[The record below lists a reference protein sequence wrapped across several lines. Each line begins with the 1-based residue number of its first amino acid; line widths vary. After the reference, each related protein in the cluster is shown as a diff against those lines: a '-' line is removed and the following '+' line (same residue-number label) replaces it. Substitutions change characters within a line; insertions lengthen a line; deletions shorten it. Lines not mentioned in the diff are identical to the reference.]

1 MSERALSPIEAANL
15 AKLNAY
21 QLESVLLFLT
31 RTGFDKSI
39 CDATTPIRAFFSQH
53 GIHDYAQQ
61 GQGTES
67 KIVKEIVLLHTEGT
81 ETLSISLYRP
91 VTKKGDPRFWIA
103 NSRKYTQGD
112 NVLAFFMHE
121 ERLHAVNLSTLDFSS
136 PFVSTYFTNALAE
149 KSAVALELLA
159 MLKEI
164 AKKPI
169 PAACKGS
176 TAIGRSVETALGIA
190 INSSLLPDYKG
201 IELKAKREGSNTRN
215 SLFACVPD
223 WHLSACKSS
232 SEILD
237 KFGYWRD
244 SVFRLYCTVSTKHA
258 NSQNLVLSVDE
269 VGRLLNELHRTSKSD
284 VPVAIWRIETL
295 EKKLQQKHNET
306 FWINATTEI
315 IKGTEY
321 FKLNSV
327 MHTRRPNVPQ
337 FERLLSAGDITL
349 DHLIKRKEKQ
359 RVVEK
364 GPFFKIASAKIPELF
379 FGLPETYTLI

>member
-1 MSERALSPIEAANL
+1 MSKRALSPIEAANL
-15 AKLNAY
+15 AKLNAC

-31 RTGFDKSI
+31 RTGFEKSI
-39 CDATTPIRAFFSQH
+39 CDATAPIRAFFFKN
-53 GIHDYAQQ
+53 GVHDYSQQ

-67 KIVKEIVLLHTEGT
+67 KVVKDIVMLHTEGFDI
-81 ETLSISLYRP
+81 LNVSLYRP
-91 VTKKGDPRFWIA
+91 VTKKGDPRLWIA
-103 NSRKYTQGD
+103 NSKKYLQGD
-112 NVLAFFMHE
+112 HVLAFFVYE
-121 ERLHAVNLSTLDFSS
+121 GNLHAANLSTLDFSS
-136 PFVSTYFTNALAE
+136 PFVSAYFAEYLAA
-149 KSAVALELLA
+149 KSAVAIELLGI
-159 MLKEI
+159 LKEI

-169 PAACKGS
+169 PATCKGS

-190 INSSLLPDYKG
+190 INSSHLPDYKG
-201 IELKAKREGSNTRN
+201 IELKAKREGSGTRN

-223 WHLSACKSS
+223 WKISHCKSS

-237 KFGYWRD
+237 TFGYWRE
-244 SVFRLYCTVSTKHA
+244 SVFRLYCTVSTKHV

-269 VGRLLNELHRTSKSD
+269 VGRLLNELHRTNLAD
-284 VPVAIWRIETL
+284 NPVAIWRLETL

-315 IKGTEY
+315 VKGMEY
-321 FKLNSV
+321 FRLNSV

-337 FERLLSAGDITL
+337 FERLLSSGDITL

-364 GPFFKIASAKIPELF
+364 GPFFKIASSKIPELF
-379 FGLPETYTLI
+379 FGQPETYTLI

>member
-1 MSERALSPIEAANL
+1 MSERTLSQTEAVNL
-15 AKLNAY
+15 AKLNEC

-31 RTGFDKSI
+31 RTGFEKSI
-39 CDATTPIRAFFSQH
+39 CDATAPIRAFLFKNA
-53 GIHDYAQQ
+53 IHDYSQQ
-61 GQGTES
+61 GQRPEN
-67 KIVKEIVLLHTEGT
+67 KIVKDIAMVHSQGVD
-81 ETLSISLYRP
+81 TLSMSFYRP
-91 VTKKGDPRFWIA
+91 ASKKGDPRLWFL
-103 NSRKYTQGD
+103 NSRKYIQGD
-112 NVLAFFMHE
+112 NVLALFMHE
-121 ERLHAVNLSTLDFSS
+121 RKLHAVNLSTLDFSS
-136 PFVSTYFTNALAE
+136 PFVSTYFKNALAE

-164 AKKPI
+164 AKNPI
-169 PAACKGS
+169 PATCKGS

-190 INSSLLPDYKG
+190 INSSCLPDYKG
-201 IELKAKREGSNTRN
+201 IELKAKREKSTTRN

-223 WHLSACKSS
+223 WKISQCKSS

-237 KFGYWRD
+237 KFGYWRE

-315 IKGTEY
+315 IKGTEC

-337 FERLLSAGDITL
+337 FERLLSSGDITL
-349 DHLIKRKEKQ
+349 DHLIKRKENQ

-364 GPFFKIASAKIPELF
+364 GPFFKIVSTKIPELF
-379 FGLPETYTLI
+379 FGLPKTYKLI